1 MLHTHFQTTQTLI
14 MLKGHHTIVA
24 TFILELFE
32 SQWPHTSVK
41 LAPMAIWVNQHL
53 NSFLVGCLNPTYQ
66 GTDVHVGSPQPT
78 HGPLHEVQLFR
89 GYHVLGINRL
99 LYMVLCYVGGL

>member
-1 MLHTHFQTTQTLI
+1 MASHKCQIGTHGDLGEPTL
-14 MLKGHHTIVA
+14 K
-24 TFILELFE
+24 
-32 SQWPHTSVK
+32 
-41 LAPMAIWVNQHL
+41 
-53 NSFLVGCLNPTYQ
+53 NSFLVGCLNPAYQ
-66 GTDVHVGSPQPT
+66 GTNVHVGSPQPT